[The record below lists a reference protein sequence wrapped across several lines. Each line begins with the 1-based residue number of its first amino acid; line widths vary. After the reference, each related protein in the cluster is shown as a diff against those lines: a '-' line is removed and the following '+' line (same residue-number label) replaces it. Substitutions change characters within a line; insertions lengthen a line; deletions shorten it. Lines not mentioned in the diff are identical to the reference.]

1 MSYAGLAGG
10 LWATGTF
17 AVMTVLATFDPKSN
31 VLLATLFGVLALA
44 FVPAAVYSVL
54 PGAQRREAVLRFET
68 VLCLAVA
75 AIGTFV
81 LLIPAWP
88 IIMSPPTVLIATGAG
103 FVFTGRRAKVD

>member
-1 MSYAGLAGG
+1 MSYMGLAGG
-10 LWATGTF
+10 LWATSTF
-17 AVMTVLATFDPKSN
+17 AVLTVVATFDPESN
-31 VLLATLFGVLALA
+31 SLLAILFGVLTLA
-44 FVPAAVYSVL
+44 FVPAIVYSVL

-75 AIGTFV
+75 FLGTFV

-103 FVFTGRRAKVD
+103 FVFTGRRGKAD